1 MLKKLACV
9 SGLLAIVAW
18 QAGCGGGASTG
29 GTSLTAQTIA
39 FTAPTNQVTYGAAA
53 VTLGATASSG
63 LPVTYSVTG
72 PATQSAGKLTF
83 TGAGTVTVTA
93 SQAGNTTYSAATPVT
108 QSIVVAPAPLS
119 VTANNNTIVVGQPL
133 PAFSATLS
141 GFVNGDTAAT
151 AVTGT
156 PALSSSPAAL
166 TTPGIYPV
174 IADQGTL
181 AAANY
186 TFASFTN
193 GTLTVQ
199 SAATVNGTLVIP
211 PLLVPTIDDSGVKH
225 FTMNML
231 KGSTTLLPGVSSTTE
246 GFNGVWMAPSIEVN
260 NGDQV
265 AMAITNSLGEDT
277 TVHFHGLHVPA
288 IYDGGVF
295 GVFSSGTTYSPS
307 FTLNQQAATL
317 WYHPHVMGDTARAI
331 SLGLA
336 GEFIIGDNSATSA
349 VLPGIYG
356 INDIPLVL
364 QQEAIASDG
373 TIEYTEP
380 TITGPNFPL
389 FLNGM
394 NVSTAAA
401 TLNTSQNRLRFR
413 LLNASI
419 GSQVTVSMSDQSA
432 FTMIASDG
440 GYLAAPLPVTGVT
453 LGPAERAEIIVDL
466 ASGATRTLVTA
477 VDGVITEFPSA
488 TISTLVITTTGVSTP
503 ATLPTTLNTIT
514 PFGTANAVSRTVT
527 LNGTTGNFGIDGVE
541 VLQLSQFAQTA
552 IHSTLGNT
560 EVWNILN
567 QTRFAHYFHMHD
579 VEFQILSI
587 EGNAPPAAEAGWKD
601 TVAVPPYD
609 TVQIVMQFLDYAD
622 ANNAYMLHC
631 HTVTHEDEGMMGA
644 FYVDPN

>member
-18 QAGCGGGASTG
+18 QAGCGGGASTA

-39 FTAPTNQVTYGAAA
+39 FPAPTTPVTYGAAA
-53 VTLGATASSG
+53 VTLGATASSS

-72 PATQSAGKLTF
+72 PATQSAGKVTF
-83 TGAGTVTVTA
+83 TGTGTVTVTA

-119 VTANNNTIVVGQPL
+119 VTANNYTIVLGQPL
-133 PAFSATLS
+133 PAFSATLL

-151 AVTGT
+151 TVTGT
-156 PALSSSPAAL
+156 PALTSNPVL
-166 TTPGIYPV
+166 TIPGIYPV
-174 IADQGTL
+174 IAAQGTL
-181 AAANY
+181 AASNY

-211 PLLVPTIDDSGVKH
+211 PLLVPTIDGSGVKH

-231 KGSTTLLPGVSSTTE
+231 KGSTSLLPGVSSTTE
-246 GFNGVWMAPSIEVN
+246 GFNGVWMAPTIEVN

-277 TVHFHGLHVPA
+277 TVHFHGAHVPA

-295 GVFSSGTTYSPS
+295 GVFSSGTTYTPS

-317 WYHPHVMGDTARAI
+317 WYHPHVIGNTARAI
-331 SLGLA
+331 ALGLA
-336 GEFIIGDNSATSA
+336 GEFIIGDSSSASA
-349 VLPGIYG
+349 VLPDTYG

-364 QQEAIASDG
+364 QQEAIANDG
-373 TIEYTEP
+373 TIEYTES
-380 TITGPNFPL
+380 TIVPGANFPL

-394 NVSTAAA
+394 NVSTAPA
-401 TLNTSQNRLRFR
+401 TLNTGQNRLRFR

-440 GYLAAPLPVTGVT
+440 GYLAAPLSVTGVT

-466 ASGATRTLVTA
+466 APGATRTLVTA
-477 VDGVITEFPSA
+477 VAGVAPEFPSA
-488 TISTLVITTTGVSTP
+488 AVSTLVIATTGVSTP

-514 PFGTANAVSRTVT
+514 PYGTASAVSRTVT
-527 LNGTTGNFGIDGVE
+527 LTGTLGSFGIDGLD

-560 EVWNILN
+560 EVWNIVN
-567 QTRFAHYFHMHD
+567 QTEFLHYFHMHG
-579 VEFQILSI
+579 VQFQILSI
-587 EGNAPPAAEAGWKD
+587 GGSAPPAAEAGWKD
-601 TVAVPPYD
+601 TVAVAPFD

-631 HTVTHEDEGMMGA
+631 HIVTHEDEGMMGA
-644 FYVDPN
+644 FYVDPD

>member
-1 MLKKLACV
+1 M
-9 SGLLAIVAW
+9 
-18 QAGCGGGASTG
+18 
-29 GTSLTAQTIA
+29 
-39 FTAPTNQVTYGAAA
+39 
-53 VTLGATASSG
+53 
-63 LPVTYSVTG
+63 
-72 PATQSAGKLTF
+72 
-83 TGAGTVTVTA
+83 
-93 SQAGNTTYSAATPVT
+93 
-108 QSIVVAPAPLS
+108 
-119 VTANNNTIVVGQPL
+119 
-133 PAFSATLS
+133 
-141 GFVNGDTAAT
+141 
-151 AVTGT
+151 
-156 PALSSSPAAL
+156 
-166 TTPGIYPV
+166 
-174 IADQGTL
+174 
-181 AAANY
+181 
-186 TFASFTN
+186 
-193 GTLTVQ
+193 Q
-199 SAATVNGTLVIP
+199 SAAAVNGTLVIP
-211 PLLVPTIDDSGVKH
+211 PLLVPTIDDNGVKH

-246 GFNGVWMAPSIEVN
+246 GFNGVWMAPTIEVN

-394 NVSTAAA
+394 NVSTAPA

-419 GSQVTVSMSDQSA
+419 GSQVTVSMIDQSA

-488 TISTLVITTTGVSTP
+488 TVSTLVITTTGVSTP

-514 PFGTANAVSRTVT
+514 PYGTANAVSRTVT

-567 QTRFAHYFHMHD
+567 QTGSRITSTCTM
-579 VEFQILSI
+579 SSS
-587 EGNAPPAAEAGWKD
+587 KS
-601 TVAVPPYD
+601 
-609 TVQIVMQFLDYAD
+609 
-622 ANNAYMLHC
+622 
-631 HTVTHEDEGMMGA
+631 
-644 FYVDPN
+644 

>member
-166 TTPGIYPV
+166 TTPGTYPV

-181 AAANY
+181 AASSY

-231 KGSTTLLPGVSSTTE
+231 KGSTILLPGVSSTTE
-246 GFNGVWMAPSIEVN
+246 GFNGVWMAPTIEVN

-307 FTLNQQAATL
+307 FTLNQPAATL

-336 GEFIIGDNSATSA
+336 GEFIIGDGSATSA

-380 TITGPNFPL
+380 TIYRSQFPA
-389 FLNGM
+389 
-394 NVSTAAA
+394 VSQRHECQHRRRHVEHQPEPPAVPLAQRLHRLPGHGLDERPKRLHYDRQRWGLPGRAA
-401 TLNTSQNRLRFR
+401 TGHWGHARPSRARRNHRRSRLRR
-413 LLNASI
+413 HPHSRHCRGWGDYGVPICHHLDAGDYNHRC
-419 GSQVTVSMSDQSA
+419 QHPCH
-432 FTMIASDG
+432 
-440 GYLAAPLPVTGVT
+440 LAHYAQHHYTLRYRECGVT
-453 LGPAERAEIIVDL
+453 YCDPYRH
-466 ASGATRTLVTA
+466 
-477 VDGVITEFPSA
+477 P
-488 TISTLVITTTGVSTP
+488 
-503 ATLPTTLNTIT
+503 
-514 PFGTANAVSRTVT
+514 
-527 LNGTTGNFGIDGVE
+527 GNFGIDGVD

-560 EVWNILN
+560 EVWNIVN
-567 QTRFAHYFHMHD
+567 QTGSCITSTCTM
-579 VEFQILSI
+579 SSS
-587 EGNAPPAAEAGWKD
+587 KS
-601 TVAVPPYD
+601 
-609 TVQIVMQFLDYAD
+609 
-622 ANNAYMLHC
+622 
-631 HTVTHEDEGMMGA
+631 
-644 FYVDPN
+644 

>member
-9 SGLLAIVAW
+9 SCLLAIVAW
-18 QAGCGGGASTG
+18 QAGCGGSGSG
-29 GTSLTAQTIA
+29 SSIKGQTIA
-39 FTAPTNQVTYGAAA
+39 FSAPASPVTYGAAP

-63 LPVTYSVTG
+63 LPVIYSLTG
-72 PATQSAGKLTF
+72 PATLSAGTLTF
-83 TGAGTVTVTA
+83 TGAGNVTVTA
-93 SQAGNTTYSAATPVT
+93 SQGGSTTYSAATPVT
-108 QSIVVAPAPLS
+108 YSIVVAPAPLS
-119 VTANNNTIVVGQPL
+119 VVANNNNIVVGQPL

-156 PALSSSPAAL
+156 PALTCNPAL
-166 TTPGIYPV
+166 TTPGSYPI
-174 IADQGTL
+174 IAAQGTL
-181 AAANY
+181 AASSY

-199 SAATVNGTLVIP
+199 SAAAVNGTLVIP
-211 PLLVPTIDDSGVKH
+211 PLLVPTIDGSGVKH

-231 KGSTTLLPGVSSTTE
+231 KGSTNLLPGISSTTE
-246 GFNGVWMAPSIEVN
+246 GFNGVWMAPTIEVN

-295 GVFSSGTTYSPS
+295 GVFSSGTTYTPS
-307 FTLNQQAATL
+307 FTLNQQATTL
-317 WYHPHVMGDTARAI
+317 WYHPHVIGDTARAI
-331 SLGLA
+331 ALGLA

-349 VLPGIYG
+349 ALPDTYG
-356 INDIPLVL
+356 VNDIPLVL
-364 QQEAIASDG
+364 EHEAIASDG
-373 TIEYTEP
+373 TIQYTDP
-380 TITGPNFPL
+380 TIAGPNFPV

-394 NVSTAAA
+394 NLSTAPA

-419 GSQVTVSMSDQSA
+419 GSTVTVSMSDQSG

-440 GYLAAPLPVTGVT
+440 GYLAAPLAVNDVV

-466 ASGATRTLVTA
+466 APGATRTLVTTA
-477 VDGVITEFPSA
+477 DGVATEFPS
-488 TISTLVITTTGVSTP
+488 TTVTTLVITTTGVSTP

-514 PFGTANAVSRTVT
+514 PYNITNAVSRTVT
-527 LNGTTGNFGIDGVE
+527 LTGSSDAFGIDGVD

-552 IHSTLGNT
+552 IHSTLGNI
-560 EVWNILN
+560 EVWNVLN
-567 QTRFAHYFHMHD
+567 STEFAHYFHLHD
-579 VEFQILSI
+579 VQFQILSI
-587 EGNAPPAAEAGWKD
+587 GGNPPPAADAGWKD
-601 TVAVPPYD
+601 TVAVAPSQ

-631 HTVTHEDEGMMGA
+631 HIVTHEDEGMMGA
-644 FYVDPN
+644 FYVDPD